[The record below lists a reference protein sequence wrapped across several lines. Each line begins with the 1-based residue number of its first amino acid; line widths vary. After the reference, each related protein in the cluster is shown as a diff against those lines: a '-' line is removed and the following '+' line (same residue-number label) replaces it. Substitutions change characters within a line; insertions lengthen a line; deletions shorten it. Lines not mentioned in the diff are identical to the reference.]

1 MADYFDS
8 LEEKH
13 HKFIKKQLMFTVATA
28 PLEGRINISPKGLD
42 AFRIIDNKTVAYL
55 DTIGS
60 SNETAAHLRVDN
72 RITIMFMSFDRNPL
86 IMRIYGKGEA
96 LQTNTEEFKALIE
109 LFPETSGV
117 RQIIKINIDNLSTN
131 CGYGVPLMEN
141 AQERPTLETWAN
153 TKDEK
158 ALNAY
163 MRKNNLTSIDG
174 LDTGLVVED

>member
-13 HKFIKKQLMFTVATA
+13 HAFIKKQLMFTVATA

-42 AFRIIDNKTVAYL
+42 TFRIIDNNTVAYL

-60 SNETAAHLRVDN
+60 SNETAAHLQVDN

-86 IMRIYGKGEA
+86 IMRLYGTGKA
-96 LQTNTEEFKALIE
+96 LQKNSDEFNNLIG
-109 LFPETSGV
+109 LFPETPGV
-117 RQIIKINIDNLSTN
+117 RQIILIKIDNLITN
-131 CGYGVPLMEN
+131 CGWGVPLMEN
-141 AQERPTLETWAN
+141 MTTRETLTKWASGKN
-153 TKDEK
+153 EEE
-158 ALNAY
+158 AREY
-163 MRKNNLTSIDG
+163 QRKNNLTSIDG